1 MPAQR
6 TIYLR
11 NGMDAGVTF
20 CCLARELA
28 HAEYARLPGYRRRD
42 FAAQA
47 YCAAYVL
54 TQKYAVPAPP
64 FQFDR
69 ITADLAGEEPQ
80 LQRQF
85 LSDVKT
91 TAYSVSRQL
100 GRGLREPL
108 EQTVSAD
115 YEFTAP
121 ATGGHPRSRPDR
133 LNADEPEVFPFVF
146 NFGMAFSR
154 RVIVVLMMKKATY
167 NSRAPPGRLE
177 ETMRRNIRI
186 MKMDRNNRTIL
197 MRALYADFCANRAAG
212 LSYDN
217 LAALITRLHETQPG
231 KLPLDDAEYRLAR
244 NALNHLRNERIA
256 TGGYT
261 DAADAALLKLVK
273 AKPPLWPFG

>member
-1 MPAQR
+1 ML
-6 TIYLR
+6 IL
-11 NGMDAGVTF
+11 
-20 CCLARELA
+20 
-28 HAEYARLPGYRRRD
+28 
-42 FAAQA
+42 
-47 YCAAYVL
+47 
-54 TQKYAVPAPP
+54 K
-64 FQFDR
+64 
-69 ITADLAGEEPQ
+69 
-80 LQRQF
+80 
-85 LSDVKT
+85 KT
-91 TAYSVSRQL
+91 
-100 GRGLREPL
+100 
-108 EQTVSAD
+108 
-115 YEFTAP
+115 
-121 ATGGHPRSRPDR
+121 
-133 LNADEPEVFPFVF
+133 N
-146 NFGMAFSR
+146 
-154 RVIVVLMMKKATY
+154 

>member
-1 MPAQR
+1 ML
-6 TIYLR
+6 IL
-11 NGMDAGVTF
+11 
-20 CCLARELA
+20 
-28 HAEYARLPGYRRRD
+28 
-42 FAAQA
+42 
-47 YCAAYVL
+47 
-54 TQKYAVPAPP
+54 K
-64 FQFDR
+64 
-69 ITADLAGEEPQ
+69 
-80 LQRQF
+80 
-85 LSDVKT
+85 KT
-91 TAYSVSRQL
+91 
-100 GRGLREPL
+100 
-108 EQTVSAD
+108 
-115 YEFTAP
+115 
-121 ATGGHPRSRPDR
+121 
-133 LNADEPEVFPFVF
+133 N
-146 NFGMAFSR
+146 
-154 RVIVVLMMKKATY
+154 

-217 LAALITRLHETQPG
+217 LAALITRLHETLPG

>member
-1 MPAQR
+1 ML
-6 TIYLR
+6 IL
-11 NGMDAGVTF
+11 
-20 CCLARELA
+20 
-28 HAEYARLPGYRRRD
+28 
-42 FAAQA
+42 
-47 YCAAYVL
+47 
-54 TQKYAVPAPP
+54 
-64 FQFDR
+64 
-69 ITADLAGEEPQ
+69 
-80 LQRQF
+80 
-85 LSDVKT
+85 
-91 TAYSVSRQL
+91 
-100 GRGLREPL
+100 
-108 EQTVSAD
+108 
-115 YEFTAP
+115 
-121 ATGGHPRSRPDR
+121 
-133 LNADEPEVFPFVF
+133 
-146 NFGMAFSR
+146 
-154 RVIVVLMMKKATY
+154 KKAN

>member
-1 MPAQR
+1 ML
-6 TIYLR
+6 IL
-11 NGMDAGVTF
+11 
-20 CCLARELA
+20 
-28 HAEYARLPGYRRRD
+28 
-42 FAAQA
+42 
-47 YCAAYVL
+47 
-54 TQKYAVPAPP
+54 K
-64 FQFDR
+64 
-69 ITADLAGEEPQ
+69 
-80 LQRQF
+80 
-85 LSDVKT
+85 KT
-91 TAYSVSRQL
+91 
-100 GRGLREPL
+100 
-108 EQTVSAD
+108 
-115 YEFTAP
+115 
-121 ATGGHPRSRPDR
+121 
-133 LNADEPEVFPFVF
+133 N
-146 NFGMAFSR
+146 
-154 RVIVVLMMKKATY
+154 

-261 DAADAALLKLVK
+261 DAADAALLKLIM